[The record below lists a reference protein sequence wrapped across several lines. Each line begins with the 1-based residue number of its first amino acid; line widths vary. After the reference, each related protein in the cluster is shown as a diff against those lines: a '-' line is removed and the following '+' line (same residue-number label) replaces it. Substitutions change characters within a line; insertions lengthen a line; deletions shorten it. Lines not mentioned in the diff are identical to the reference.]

1 MKSRLSYSANNNAN
15 KCQAIYFTGNGKY
28 ITNDIP
34 RNSLFCVRLVTD
46 YQPSTNSS
54 TK

>member
-34 RNSLFCVRLVTD
+34 RNSLFCVGLSAL
-46 YQPSTNSS
+46 YQ
-54 TK
+54 